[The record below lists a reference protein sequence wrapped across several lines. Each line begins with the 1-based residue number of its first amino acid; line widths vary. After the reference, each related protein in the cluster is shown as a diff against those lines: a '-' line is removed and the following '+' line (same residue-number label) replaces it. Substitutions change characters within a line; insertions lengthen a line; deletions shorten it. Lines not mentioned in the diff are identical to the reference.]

1 MSQLNRFRIRTGNT
15 GQLQDC
21 LMENQ
26 CNFSGYGMEELRD
39 ESKCETYPVVLY
51 LRVCLK
57 V

>member
-39 ESKCETYPVVLY
+39 ESKFETYPVVLY